1 MNTEKKY
8 WLDDPHNVK
17 KIVYTLYTVCALLLG
32 ADLLY
37 DKHTYFGFENWF
49 GFFGLFGFI
58 ACCCLV
64 LVAKVVRKLLKRKED
79 YYDK

>member
-8 WLDDPHNVK
+8 WLDDAHNVK

-37 DKHTYFGFENWF
+37 NKHTHFEFENWF

-58 ACCCLV
+58 ACWCLV
-64 LVAKVVRKLLKRKED
+64 LVAKEVRKLLKRAED